1 MEAFVRNLKILWRT
15 ESMIAENRVDMMVRQ
30 TSLLALAGLIAVFG
44 LAMLDI
50 AAFFALRDVWGDA
63 QAALAVG
70 LGNFLIAV
78 LFVLRARSI
87 VEGPEMQPVREVRD
101 MALEDLAA
109 EAAQVQTEIRA
120 LREEVRGVEQSV
132 RSFVRNPMDSLSPAL
147 LMPLVSA
154 ALKALR
160 KK

>member
-1 MEAFVRNLKILWRT
+1 MEVLVRNLKIFWRT
-15 ESMIAENRVDMMVRQ
+15 EAMIAENRMDMVMRQ
-30 TSLLALAGLIAVFG
+30 TGLLALAGLIAVFG

-50 AAFFALRDVWGDA
+50 AAFFALRDIWGDA

-70 LGNFLIAV
+70 LGNFLIA
-78 LFVLRARSI
+78 LFFLYRARSI

-101 MALEDLAA
+101 MALEELVA
-109 EAAQVQTEIRA
+109 EAAQVQTEIRS

-132 RSFVRNPMDSLSPAL
+132 RAFVRNPMDAVTPAL

-154 ALKALR
+154 AIKALR